1 MELWLKCFF
10 IYKISRKVPSYL
22 EYENAL
28 APHKINLIPIDI
40 KTTVSSTCLSYNRL
54 PMDYTHGK

>member
-40 KTTVSSTCLSYNRL
+40 KNNSFFNLFKL
-54 PMDYTHGK
+54 Q